1 MLKYL
6 WSFLK
11 SLEQWE
17 KYQPSSFW
25 LCSIGLYI
33 SFSAGFGALFPESP
47 RQSHVVIE
55 QVRGGRREDYP
66 FLGKRKTFDLDFHR
80 QLGQYFPD

>member
-1 MLKYL
+1 MLKYFC
-6 WSFLK
+6 SFFK

-55 QVRGGRREDYP
+55 QPRGKQIREHKIKQLNRRQKSMS
-66 FLGKRKTFDLDFHR
+66 LNQVFD
-80 QLGQYFPD
+80 

>member
-6 WSFLK
+6 CKFLK
-11 SLEQWE
+11 YIEQWE
-17 KYQPSSFW
+17 RYEPSSFW

-33 SFSAGFGALFPESP
+33 SFSAGFGALFPKSH

-55 QVRGGRREDYP
+55 QVRGGGGGTVRFIDVICFSSSVGAILP
-66 FLGKRKTFDLDFHR
+66 
-80 QLGQYFPD
+80 

>member
-1 MLKYL
+1 MIIRHKTMLKYFC
-6 WSFLK
+6 SFFK

-33 SFSAGFGALFPESP
+33 SFSAGFGALFSESP
-47 RQSHVVIE
+47 KQSHVVIE
-55 QVRGGRREDYP
+55 QVRGGGTEDYS
-66 FLGKRKTFDLDFHR
+66 FLGKKKNLI
-80 QLGQYFPD
+80 

>member
-11 SLEQWE
+11 SIEQWE
-17 KYQPSSFW
+17 TYQPSSFW

-33 SFSAGFGALFPESP
+33 SFSAGFGALFPKSP
-47 RQSHVVIE
+47 KQSHLVIE
-55 QVRGGRREDYP
+55 QVHGGER
-66 FLGKRKTFDLDFHR
+66 
-80 QLGQYFPD
+80 